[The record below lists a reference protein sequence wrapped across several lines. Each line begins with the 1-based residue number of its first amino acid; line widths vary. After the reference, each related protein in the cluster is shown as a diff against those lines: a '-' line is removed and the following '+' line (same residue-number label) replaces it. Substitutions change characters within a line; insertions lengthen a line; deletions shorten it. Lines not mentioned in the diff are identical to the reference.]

1 MRGLFHSFT
10 IRDYRWLWVLTTFTN
25 AGSWTF
31 TLVVTWQSYE
41 LTHSSSWSG
50 AMMFATLIPNIL
62 GAPIAGV
69 LADLLDRR
77 RIMFFAAMVQVIV
90 TGLLAL
96 LSHQHLLSPASLL
109 GLALVFGFASSGLS
123 VMLSSLVPVIVPSDK
138 LFNALS
144 LQAVAQRGTEF
155 VGPAI
160 ASPLLIIYGPGT
172 VYLFTLGLYLLASI
186 FVFMLANVDIYHEK
200 KNNDS
205 RKGIFSPLIDG
216 FIYIRRTPTI
226 GLLVSLV
233 GLHCALTM
241 AYMGMLP
248 QFVKTIH
255 GISAFY
261 GIMVSTIGLGSIIG
275 TLILAGIRGIRSR
288 GTLYWLTALI
298 SGASLSLLAI
308 SKNHVIALLA
318 ITLVGASQAAFMTLS
333 LGYIQ
338 QMAAQNMRGR
348 VTSFYL
354 VLAGGFMSL
363 ANLGYGALSS
373 VLSPPWIMGSTGLLF
388 VVAVVV
394 YGVFSKQF
402 RSVSKSGVF
411 LSQSDVPM
419 SSTVTI

>member
-1 MRGLFHSFT
+1 MRELFHSFR
-10 IRDYRWLWVLTTFTN
+10 IRDYRWLWLMTTLTN

-69 LADLLDRR
+69 LADMMDRR
-77 RIMFFAAMVQVIV
+77 RILFIAAVAQVFVASI
-90 TGLLAL
+90 LAT
-96 LSHQHLLSPASLL
+96 LSHFHTMTPVWL
-109 GLALVFGFASSGLS
+109 LVFALTFGFSSSALS
-123 VMLSSLVPVIVPSDK
+123 VMLSSLVPVIVPSEK

-160 ASPLLIIYGPGT
+160 ASPLLILYGPGM
-172 VYLFTLGLYLLASI
+172 VYLFAAILYLLACV
-186 FVFMLANVDIYHEK
+186 FVFMLTKVQIHHDIG
-200 KNNDS
+200 DS
-205 RKGIFSPLIDG
+205 SHRIGAFHPLIDG
-216 FIYIRRTPTI
+216 FTYVRRTSTI

-248 QFVKTIH
+248 QFVKTMH
-255 GISAFY
+255 GTSAFY
-261 GIMVSTIGLGSIIG
+261 GVMVSTIGLGSIVG
-275 TLILAGIRGIRSR
+275 TVILAGIRCIRSR
-288 GTLYWLTALI
+288 GTLYWITALI
-298 SGASLSLLAI
+298 SGASLSLLAV
-308 SKNHVIALLA
+308 SNNHALALFA
-318 ITLVGASQAAFMTLS
+318 ITLVGASQAVFMTLS

-338 QMAAQNMRGR
+338 QMAAPNMRGR
-348 VTSFYL
+348 ATSFYL

-388 VVAVVV
+388 VVTVVV
-394 YGVFSKQF
+394 YGVFSRQF
-402 RSVSKSGVF
+402 RSVSRSGVF
-411 LSQSDVPM
+411 LSQVEVPM
-419 SSTVTI
+419 SSTISL